1 MPRRLAATS
10 PLVAPQPLL
19 AQLARVSQYDLRLPV
34 VIADLPCHTDALA
47 AERGFGGSELLSIT
61 PVHDRGEEGIRGRLP
76 KVQQRRLRLSIGLVF
91 GGRDHAADG
100 RRFPDVTCRILRPH
114 NPRR

>member
-1 MPRRLAATS
+1 VPRRLAATS

-47 AERGFGGSELLSIT
+47 AERGFGSAELGPMIS
-61 PVHDRGEEGIRGRLP
+61 VYDRGENGMRVYFPRSNSVGCDRACA
-76 KVQQRRLRLSIGLVF
+76 SNW
-91 GGRDHAADG
+91 ADATT
-100 RRFPDVTCRILRPH
+100 PQTVAVSPM
-114 NPRR
+114 